1 MSLKENLQKLK
12 DGQPIK
18 KPAAHKKAKK
28 KAAPKKKTNGKVI
41 SKRAFTYR
49 QFAHKL
55 IQNSLNAK
63 AAYHALRPD
72 VTARTAEV
80 EGSKLLR
87 KPELIRIL
95 TPLLEKLFTEAGIET
110 TYVFRRWL
118 EMSQATA
125 ADYFTFEDGVPKL
138 DMSNMTEAQRK
149 NIREIKVSE
158 NRYGTNYTIKVVD
171 QQAAVDAIAKHLG
184 LLIEKLA
191 EEDIER
197 VGDLIE
203 KGVNRIRKAKDL
215 EAWREIVLDAE
226 FSEVR

>member
-1 MSLKENLQKLK
+1 LK

-41 SKRAFTYR
+41 SKPAFTDR

-55 IQNSLNAK
+55 IQNGLNAK
-63 AAYHALRPD
+63 AAYLALKPD

-87 KPELIRIL
+87 KPELIQIL

-118 EMSQATA
+118 EMAESTA
-125 ADYFTFEDGVPKL
+125 ADYFTFDTGRPVL

-149 NIREIKVSE
+149 NIKEIKISE
-158 NRYGTNYTIKVVD
+158 NRYGTNYSIKVVD

-184 LLIEKLA
+184 LLVDRLA
-191 EEDIER
+191 EEDVER

-203 KGVNRIRKAKDL
+203 RGVKRIKQTKDL
-215 EAWREIVLDAE
+215 DGWRDINLDVE
-226 FSEVR
+226 FTEVR